1 MVEVVEVI
9 EADLG
14 HHADAKA
21 VIELLNRY
29 AQEPTGGG
37 AELGEQVK
45 RDLIPAL
52 QRRRDALI
60 LLARQDGEAVGLMNA
75 FEAFST
81 FAAAPLL
88 NIHDVYVLPA
98 LRGTGIGR
106 AMFQYAE
113 RVARHRGYCK
123 MTLEVLSGNLPALH
137 LYRAEGFEAYV
148 LDEQLGHALFWQKKL
163 S

>member
-1 MVEVVEVI
+1 MVKVV

-14 HHADAKA
+14 RPADAEA
-21 VIELLNRY
+21 VIDLLNRY

-37 AELGEQVK
+37 GELDEEVR

-60 LLARQDGEAVGLMNA
+60 LLAMQDGEAVGLLNA

-98 LRGTGIGR
+98 LRGTGVGR

-113 RVARHRGYCK
+113 RVARDRGYCK
-123 MTLEVLSGNLPALH
+123 MTLEVLSGNLPAQH
-137 LYRAEGFEAYV
+137 LYRSEGFEAYV
-148 LDEQLGHALFWQKKL
+148 LDEELGQALFWQKKL
-163 S
+163 R